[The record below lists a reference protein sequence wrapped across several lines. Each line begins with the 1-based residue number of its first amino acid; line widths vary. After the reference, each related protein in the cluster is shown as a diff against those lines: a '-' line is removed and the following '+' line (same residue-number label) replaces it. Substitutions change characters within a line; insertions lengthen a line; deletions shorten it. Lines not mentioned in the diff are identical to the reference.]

1 MLYIGTTKFV
11 DDDRFDL
18 LPGNENQADF
28 STSKGG
34 VDVTLRLR
42 RVKDIDQGNFECQI
56 STEPK
61 LSKIFTLNVI
71 GEYNMN
77 SLNILSKLFIR
88 KLISLQGFCNLIS
101 HISVPNVKIIGDP
114 EMHVEAGSSVA
125 LRCIVT
131 HAMLRPK
138 FVFWYRDRH
147 GLSNSRSSY
156 AKDSITITD
165 NINEKYDL
173 TVGGDDDIVISDLSR
188 TSNVDS
194 PNEKKSRLTESGRL
208 QKDRNNRFT
217 FWNRNT
223 QKDGSIIGNVN
234 EMDESFMN
242 GKSHD
247 QTVTSILTIHEAA
260 SKHSGRYQCAPDNTR
275 PAAINLH
282 VIQG

>member
-1 MLYIGTTKFV
+1 
-11 DDDRFDL
+11 
-18 LPGNENQADF
+18 
-28 STSKGG
+28 
-34 VDVTLRLR
+34 
-42 RVKDIDQGNFECQI
+42 
-56 STEPK
+56 
-61 LSKIFTLNVI
+61 
-71 GEYNMN
+71 
-77 SLNILSKLFIR
+77 
-88 KLISLQGFCNLIS
+88 
-101 HISVPNVKIIGDP
+101 
-114 EMHVEAGSSVA
+114 MHVEAGSSVA

-147 GLSNSRSSY
+147 GLSNSGSSY

-194 PNEKKSRLTESGRL
+194 QNEQKSLLTESGRL

-223 QKDGSIIGNVN
+223 QKDGNIISNVN